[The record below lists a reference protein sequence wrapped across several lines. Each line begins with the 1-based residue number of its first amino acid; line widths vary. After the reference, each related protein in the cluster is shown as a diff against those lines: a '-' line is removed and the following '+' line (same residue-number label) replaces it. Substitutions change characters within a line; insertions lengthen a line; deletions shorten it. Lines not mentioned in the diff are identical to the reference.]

1 MENPAISSYLTL
13 PPPPS
18 KLSLSLFLLGF
29 PFVLALTFRVRPRR
43 APLPSSYYSPT
54 FAAAVCTHSRQCTLA
69 AHNSQ
74 IASLFAFSTLF
85 PLQANRGWSHPG
97 VESSPKKEKVC
108 LSCDAAGIRPAFSS
122 LLIAPGFFKEGGRMG
137 RSRFLPPDPPQP
149 PKEDVRKASF
159 PPYSVFRCGGLLELG
174 NLTGKIGRQ
183 DVKPEILG
191 DFSLPTPSPDNFS
204 CRLHTFAKLASEPNI
219 HGIITAAASPLYKKC
234 VPFLTLEQNMC
245 MMSVCGRKA
254 PVLPFGRKS

>member
-1 MENPAISSYLTL
+1 MS
-13 PPPPS
+13 
-18 KLSLSLFLLGF
+18 G
-29 PFVLALTFRVRPRR
+29 R
-43 APLPSSYYSPT
+43 AGP
-54 FAAAVCTHSRQCTLA
+54 
-69 AHNSQ
+69 
-74 IASLFAFSTLF
+74 LF
-85 PLQANRGWSHPG
+85 PLHTIARLLRRRYAHTHRSAHWRLTIHRSHL
-97 VESSPKKEKVC
+97 SSLFPLSFLFRRTADGAIQRWNPPHKEKVC
-108 LSCDAAGIRPAFSS
+108 MSCSCAIRLGFDQHFLLSS
-122 LLIAPGFFKEGGRMG
+122 LRQDFFKEGGG
-137 RSRFLPPDPPQP
+137 GWVDHASSLRSPPTT
-149 PKEDVRKASF
+149 KGGCEEGFF

-245 MMSVCGRKA
+245 MMSVCGRKT